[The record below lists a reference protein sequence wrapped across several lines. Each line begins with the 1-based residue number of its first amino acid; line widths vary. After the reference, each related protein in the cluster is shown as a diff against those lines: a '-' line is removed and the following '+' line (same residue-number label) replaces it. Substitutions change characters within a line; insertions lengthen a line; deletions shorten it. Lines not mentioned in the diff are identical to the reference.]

1 MPRQPKLRK
10 KHVGQ
15 TTYWYTEAGGATYFG
30 NVETVPFSDARNL
43 FNDHIKSL
51 SEGTKDSKAK
61 VRSAGELMD
70 LFLDWISKNRSK
82 DTYETRTTACS
93 RFGNFEVRQQ
103 KIRELPANKIT
114 SDDLT
119 AFLNHLEQNLGLG
132 AQTRRHYETSIKHC
146 WNWATKYPS
155 PVPYLSPAYRP
166 FAAVER
172 TRVPP
177 KKLTEDDL
185 LADEEVA
192 TLLAAAEID
201 LDELHRFGPKM
212 PRKDNPYGS
221 FADMLRCY
229 YHTGARTGELAAC
242 LVEDVLFRTSQVILG
257 KHKRSETQRE
267 PTIRHITLNADALEI
282 FRRQCEGKEKTDP
295 VFLNSDGRQWT
306 GSLLPKR
313 FNRIKEL
320 AKEKKLGAVRD
331 ATTIYAFRHLWISEM
346 LMEGNDITTVARMA
360 GTSISVIERVYG
372 HFRNK
377 HLQKAQDKL
386 DRARKRRRKAAT
398 SNQVEGA

>member
-10 KHVGQ
+10 KKIGQ
-15 TTYWYTEAGGATYFG
+15 TSYWYTEAGGATYFG
-30 NVETVPFSDARNL
+30 NVDAVPFSEARNL
-43 FNDHIKSL
+43 FNDHVKSL
-51 SEGTKDSKAK
+51 SEGTRDSKTK
-61 VRSAGELMD
+61 VRTAGDLMD

-82 DTYETRTTACS
+82 DTYEARTTACS
-93 RFGNFEVRQQ
+93 RFGKFEVGQQ
-103 KIRELPANKIT
+103 KIREMPANKIT
-114 SDDLT
+114 SDDLN
-119 AFLNHLEQNLGLG
+119 AFLNHLDKDLGLG

-155 PVPYLSPAYRP
+155 PIPYLSPTYRP

-185 LADEEVA
+185 LTDDEVA
-192 TLLAAAEID
+192 TLFAAAEID
-201 LDELHRFGPKM
+201 LDEFHRFGPKV
-212 PRKDNPYGS
+212 PRQENPYGS

-242 LVEDVLFRTSQVILG
+242 LVEDVLFRTGQVILG

-267 PTIRHITLNADALEI
+267 PTIRHITLNKDALEI
-282 FRRQCEGKEKTDP
+282 FRRQCEGKEKTQP

-313 FNRIKEL
+313 FNRIKEVT
-320 AKEKKLGAVRD
+320 KEKKIGAIRGEI
-331 ATTIYAFRHLWISEM
+331 TIYAFRHLWISEM

-360 GTSISVIERVYG
+360 GTSITMIERVYG

-386 DRARKRRRKAAT
+386 DRARKKRRKAAK
-398 SNQVEGA
+398 SA